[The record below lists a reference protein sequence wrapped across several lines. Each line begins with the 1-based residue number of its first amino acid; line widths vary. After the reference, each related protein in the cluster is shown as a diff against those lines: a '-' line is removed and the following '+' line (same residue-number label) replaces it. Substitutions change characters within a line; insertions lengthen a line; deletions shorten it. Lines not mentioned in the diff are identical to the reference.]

1 MGGET
6 IISVLFR
13 NPDKE
18 NKSIYEE
25 YKTVSEDLHLEHIL
39 KNMINE
45 TKNGNL
51 ANYFYIPLNDI
62 DEIKYR
68 HEIFMEL
75 EEKPSLFEG
84 LRNFSDEMDVVK
96 RELRFS
102 DKIEYKYNKEGWWLE
117 ALRKYITAVNKLNLF
132 LSQIEVSSKGLRDFY
147 TYLKEYVESKKF
159 IELKENF
166 EKVRS
171 ALEELVYCLHIDGL
185 KVMVYKYEEEDDKE
199 YEDEIIKTF
208 ERFKGIGYKEYDVK
222 IPIRTG
228 MDHVENEIINAVA
241 RLYPQHFELLDNLY
255 TSYYQF
261 LDRVIDRFSEE
272 IKFYLDY
279 LEFIKIFKEKG
290 LKFCYP
296 EVTKNKEDLYLYDG
310 FDFALSYEKIR
321 KDEPVIVND
330 FWVGEKERIIIVTG
344 PNQGGKTTF
353 ARMFGQIHYFTKLG
367 VPIPGTK
374 AKIFLCDNI
383 FTHFEREEK
392 VQNLKGK
399 LESDLWELK
408 YILSSATSES
418 LIILNE
424 TFSSATMSDAK
435 FLAKNVIQKILDL
448 DCYALY
454 VAFIE
459 ELAFMGEKVVSMV
472 ATVSKE
478 DPSIKTFK
486 IIRKPADGRAYAILL
501 AEKYGLTYEKLKRRL
516 GA

>member
-1 MGGET
+1 
-6 IISVLFR
+6 
-13 NPDKE
+13 
-18 NKSIYEE
+18 
-25 YKTVSEDLHLEHIL
+25 
-39 KNMINE
+39 
-45 TKNGNL
+45 
-51 ANYFYIPLNDI
+51 
-62 DEIKYR
+62 
-68 HEIFMEL
+68 
-75 EEKPSLFEG
+75 
-84 LRNFSDEMDVVK
+84 
-96 RELRFS
+96 
-102 DKIEYKYNKEGWWLE
+102 
-117 ALRKYITAVNKLNLF
+117 
-132 LSQIEVSSKGLRDFY
+132 
-147 TYLKEYVESKKF
+147 
-159 IELKENF
+159 
-166 EKVRS
+166 
-171 ALEELVYCLHIDGL
+171 
-185 KVMVYKYEEEDDKE
+185 
-199 YEDEIIKTF
+199 
-208 ERFKGIGYKEYDVK
+208 
-222 IPIRTG
+222 
-228 MDHVENEIINAVA
+228 
-241 RLYPQHFELLDNLY
+241 
-255 TSYYQF
+255 
-261 LDRVIDRFSEE
+261 VIDRFSEE

-279 LEFIKIFKEKG
+279 LDFIKIFKEKG

-353 ARMFGQIHYFTKLG
+353 ARMFGQIHYLTKLG

-399 LESDLWELK
+399 LESDLLELK
-408 YILSSATSES
+408 HILSSATSES

-435 FLAKNVIQKILDL
+435 FLAKNVIHKILDL

-454 VAFIE
+454 VTFIE

-486 IIRKPADGRAYAILL
+486 IIRKPADGKAYAILL